1 MNDEQNNNDEIQE
14 ATETDEVSEA
24 NVNSDDGASDSAEE
38 EKDWKAE
45 VEKWRSN
52 SRKNEAT
59 AKENYKKLTELTSEF
74 ETLRGQLTEAEK
86 VREEN
91 LNLTKRLVIAETG
104 LPIELSARLNGT
116 TEEELKKD
124 AESLMELFGQVKKTP
139 RPIKAQG
146 SDLNSDFKP
155 VFKTQEE
162 YTQYYKNK

>member
-1 MNDEQNNNDEIQE
+1 MNDEQNNNEEIQE
-14 ATETDEVSEA
+14 VTETDEVSTTES
-24 NVNSDDGASDSAEE
+24 NSDDSVSENVEE
-38 EKDWKAE
+38 DKDWKAE
-45 VEKWRSN
+45 AEKWRSN

-59 AKENYKKLTELTSEF
+59 SKENYKKLTDLTSEF
-74 ETLRGQLTEAEK
+74 ETLKGQLTEAEK

-104 LPIELSARLNGT
+104 LPAELSARLNGT

-124 AESLMELFGQVKKTP
+124 AVSLMELFGQVKKIP
-139 RPIKAQG
+139 KPIKAQG